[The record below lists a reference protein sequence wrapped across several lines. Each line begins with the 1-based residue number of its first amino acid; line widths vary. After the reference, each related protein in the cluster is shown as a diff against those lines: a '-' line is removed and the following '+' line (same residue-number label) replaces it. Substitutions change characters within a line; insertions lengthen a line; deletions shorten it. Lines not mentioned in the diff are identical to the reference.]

1 MRQEVIRGQQ
11 RAGLLPAAL
20 LALALVSAMGSTA
33 ATPAET
39 STVHEVRLTEVDD
52 VYVAD
57 AVIEAVRQATV
68 AAQIPGIVTQIFVDA
83 GDVVRKGQLL
93 ARIDTREAD
102 ARVAAG
108 RAGVA
113 QADARLA
120 QATLERE
127 RARSLLAQNFVSKA
141 ALDKA
146 ESDYLAAS
154 AAADAAR
161 ADSSQSATA
170 RSYAELK
177 SPMDGVV
184 TRRLLE
190 PGEMASPGVGVVQL
204 HDPAALRATGYL
216 PQGQLARAA
225 QARKARI
232 ELQQLARGFDAQRVT
247 ILPASDARLL
257 ATQIRADLPTGEIPG
272 LLPGAAAKIVLVVGR
287 ERRLVI
293 PEAALIRRGELVAV
307 NVVNADGR
315 PQLRQVRLGISV
327 ADGSVEVLAGLA
339 EGERLRLNPLAIA
352 AQKPAAGSV
361 SATAMPAAAQPAG
374 KAPGRP

>member
-1 MRQEVIRGQQ
+1 
-11 RAGLLPAAL
+11 
-20 LALALVSAMGSTA
+20 
-33 ATPAET
+33 
-39 STVHEVRLTEVDD
+39 VRLAEVDD

-57 AVIEAVRQATV
+57 AAIEAIRQATV
-68 AAQIPGIVTQIFVDA
+68 AAQIAGIVTQIFVDA
-83 GDVVRKGQLL
+83 GDRVRKGQLL

-120 QATLERE
+120 QATLELE

-146 ESDYLAAS
+146 ESDYLAAR

-190 PGEMASPGVGVVQL
+190 PGELASPGIGVVQL
-204 HDPAALRATGYL
+204 HDPAALRAVGNL

-225 QARKARI
+225 QARNARI
-232 ELQQLARGFDAQRVT
+232 ELPQLARSFEAPRVT
-247 ILPASDARLL
+247 VLPASDARLL
-257 ATQIRADLPTGEIPG
+257 ATQVRADLPPGEIPG

-287 ERRLVI
+287 ELRLVV

-307 NVVNADGR
+307 NVVAADGR
-315 PQLRQVRLGISV
+315 PLLRQVRLGRNV

-339 EGERLRLNPLAIA
+339 QGERLLLNPLAIA
-352 AQKPAAGSV
+352 AQSPTARPS
-361 SATAMPAAAQPAG
+361 SATAMPAAAQHAG
-374 KAPGRP
+374 QGPGRP